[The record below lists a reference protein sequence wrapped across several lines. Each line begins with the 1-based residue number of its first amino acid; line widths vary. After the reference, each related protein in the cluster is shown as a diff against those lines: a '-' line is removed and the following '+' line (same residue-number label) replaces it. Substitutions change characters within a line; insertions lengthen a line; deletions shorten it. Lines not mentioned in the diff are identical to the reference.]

1 MLIATWIVTFIL
13 IIAVGIYAG
22 TKIAHANQWSG
33 SDRSMSAFA
42 VGAMLGAWQIGGMV
56 IRWVS
61 RDAGTRS
68 QAASTS
74 FS

>member
-1 MLIATWIVTFIL
+1 MSIATWIVTFIL

-42 VGAMLGAWQIGGMV
+42 VGAMLGAW
-56 IRWVS
+56 
-61 RDAGTRS
+61 RS
-68 QAASTS
+68 EA
-74 FS
+74 